1 MFRFYRIINV
11 VAPHQESQ
19 LPGPESFADSD
30 LVTYCAAHESQSPA
44 AYLAFYFDSK
54 DYEKYKEFVLGEGQG
69 TKCSFR
75 KTRAISTM
83 EYYNGPLQPG
93 TEYKTFAR
101 GYTSEVY

>member
-1 MFRFYRIINV
+1 MHR
-11 VAPHQESQ
+11 
-19 LPGPESFADSD
+19 
-30 LVTYCAAHESQSPA
+30 C
-44 AYLAFYFDSK
+44 FDKDDYDRWHDDKEALK

-75 KTRAISTM
+75 KTRAISTV